1 MIRTRR
7 HLLVKCAEPDEDRPM
22 RTILIASS
30 KGGCGKTLVAT
41 NLAAFY
47 ALADK
52 RTVLVDTDPQESS
65 LHWCGRRSGLAKGAV
80 LGLSASL
87 GAKTLAK
94 IPKDAERIVID
105 APAGTSAA
113 EVAAIAP
120 SLDAVLVPVVPS
132 VIDLD
137 ATERFLDGLK
147 ASHEFRRSKVPV
159 AIVAN
164 RLKPWTNLSRSN
176 LERMQSLGPPVI
188 AELRDSGGYAL
199 MAGLGRSIFDY
210 HSEQVLGHQEDWT
223 PLLKWIK
230 KLDR

>member
-1 MIRTRR
+1 
-7 HLLVKCAEPDEDRPM
+7 M

-47 ALADK
+47 ALAGK

-65 LHWCGRRSGLAKGAV
+65 LHWCERRAGLAEGAV
-80 LGLSASL
+80 LGLSARL
-87 GAKTLAK
+87 GERSLAK
-94 IPKDAERIVID
+94 VPKGTERVIVD
-105 APAGTSAA
+105 APAGTSGS
-113 EVAAIAP
+113 EVAALAP
-120 SLDAVLVPVVPS
+120 DLDAVLVPIVPS

-137 ATERFLDGLK
+137 ATERFLGQLADSAAFK
-147 ASHEFRRSKVPV
+147 RSKVPV
-159 AIVAN
+159 GIVAN

-176 LERMQSLGPPVI
+176 LERMRALGPPVV

-230 KLDR
+230 KQD

>member
-1 MIRTRR
+1 
-7 HLLVKCAEPDEDRPM
+7 M

-30 KGGCGKTLVAT
+30 KGGCGKTTIAT

-52 RTVLVDTDPQESS
+52 RTVLIDCDPQESS
-65 LHWCGRRSGLAKGAV
+65 LHWCERRATQERGAV
-80 LGLSASL
+80 LGLSARL
-87 GAKTLAK
+87 GVKVLAK
-94 IPKDAERIVID
+94 LPKGAERVVID
-105 APAGTSAA
+105 SPAGTGAL
-113 EVAAIAP
+113 EVAAV
-120 SLDAVLVPVVPS
+120 SEHLDGILVPVVPS

-137 ATERFLDGLK
+137 ATERFLAGLAGSADFK
-147 ASHEFRRSKVPV
+147 RRKVPV

-176 LERMQSLGPPVI
+176 LDRMRALGPPVI

-199 MAGLGRSIFDY
+199 MAGIGRSIFDY
-210 HSEQVLGHQEDWT
+210 HSEQVLSHQEDWT

-230 KLDR
+230 KLD